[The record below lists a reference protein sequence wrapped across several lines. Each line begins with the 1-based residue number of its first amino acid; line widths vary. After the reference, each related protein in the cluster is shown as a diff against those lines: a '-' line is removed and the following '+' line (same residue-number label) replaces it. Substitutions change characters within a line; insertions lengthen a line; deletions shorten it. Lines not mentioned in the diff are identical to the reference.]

1 MKKTFLFV
9 AVGLIAIG
17 GCFLG
22 ANDTP
27 ASAQA
32 MARCKVSVPESW
44 GEFVGASDSYGLAFK
59 DSSGTLR
66 FVRQLPCGL
75 ESTPSVAVEVGRK

>member
-1 MKKTFLFV
+1 MKKTFLFA
-9 AVGLIAIG
+9 AVGLVAIG
-17 GCFLG
+17 GCLLG
-22 ANDTP
+22 ANDTS

-32 MARCKVSVPESW
+32 MARCKVSVPQSW
-44 GEFVGASDSYGLAFK
+44 GEFVGVSDSYGLAFK

-75 ESTPSVAVEVGRK
+75 ESTPSVAVEVERK